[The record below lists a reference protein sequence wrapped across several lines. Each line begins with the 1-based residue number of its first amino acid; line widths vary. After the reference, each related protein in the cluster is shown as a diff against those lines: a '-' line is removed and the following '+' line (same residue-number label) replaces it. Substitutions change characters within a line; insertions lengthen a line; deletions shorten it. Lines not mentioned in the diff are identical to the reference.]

1 MTNIYLLP
9 PQFEGGFLNKMDTK
23 LKKEKLKMWQDNLKK
38 LEDQL
43 VAVQFKKGAAAQEGD
58 LSENAA
64 YTMAIEDA
72 ETLRV
77 QIEQVKKIIKD
88 LEN

>member
-1 MTNIYLLP
+1 MD
-9 PQFEGGFLNKMDTK
+9 NK
-23 LKKEKLKMWQDNLKK
+23 LRQEKLKMWKDNLKQ

-43 VAVQFKKGAAAQEGD
+43 VAVQHKKGVAAQEGD

-64 YTMAIEDA
+64 YAMAIEDA

-77 QIEQVKKIIKD
+77 QIEQVKKIIRD
-88 LEN
+88 LEKGAKK